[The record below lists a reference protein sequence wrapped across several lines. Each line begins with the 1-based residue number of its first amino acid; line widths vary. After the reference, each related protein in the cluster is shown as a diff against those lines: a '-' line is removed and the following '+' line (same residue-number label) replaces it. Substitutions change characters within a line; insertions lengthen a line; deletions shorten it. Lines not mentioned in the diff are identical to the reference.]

1 MTTVL
6 TDEQL
11 KDAFIEFVATN
22 VYNNIYDVTYQ
33 SVLNYMKR
41 NCENLINDTVSTA
54 LKMYTS
60 SQDYTNDIE
69 YLEER
74 RRDWAKE
81 WEGEWE

>member
-1 MTTVL
+1 MKTVL

-22 VYNNIYDVTYQ
+22 VYNNSHDVTYQ

-41 NCENLINDTVSTA
+41 NCEKLINDTVSTA
-54 LKMYTS
+54 LKVYTS
-60 SQDYTNDIE
+60 SQDYEKDIK

-74 RRDWAKE
+74 RMDWAKE

>member
-1 MTTVL
+1 MTKVL

-22 VYNNIYDVTYQ
+22 VYNNSHDVTYQ
-33 SVLNYMKR
+33 IVLNYMKR
-41 NCENLINDTVSTA
+41 NCEMLIYNTVSKA
-54 LKMYTS
+54 IRMYTTS
-60 SQDYTNDIE
+60 KDYEKDIE

-74 RRDWAKE
+74 RREWAKE

>member
-1 MTTVL
+1 MKTVL

-22 VYNNIYDVTYQ
+22 VYNNSHGVTYQ

-41 NCENLINDTVSTA
+41 NCKTLINDTVSTA

-81 WEGEWE
+81 WEEEQE

>member
-1 MTTVL
+1 MTKVL
-6 TDEQL
+6 TDGQL

-41 NCENLINDTVSTA
+41 NCEKMINDTVSAA
-54 LKMYTS
+54 LKMYTT
-60 SQDYTNDIE
+60 SQDYENDIN

>member
-1 MTTVL
+1 MTKVL

-22 VYNNIYDVTYQ
+22 VYNNIHDVTYQ

-41 NCENLINDTVSTA
+41 NCDTLINDTVSAA
-54 LKMYTS
+54 LKMYTTS
-60 SQDYTNDIE
+60 KDYEKDIE

-81 WEGEWE
+81 WEEEQE

>member
-11 KDAFIEFVATN
+11 KDALIEFVATN
-22 VYNNIYDVTYQ
+22 VYNNSHDVTYQ

-41 NCENLINDTVSTA
+41 NCEKLINDTVSTA
-54 LKMYTS
+54 LKVYTS
-60 SQDYTNDIE
+60 SQDYKKDIE

-81 WEGEWE
+81 WEEEQE

>member
-1 MTTVL
+1 MKTVL

-22 VYNNIYDVTYQ
+22 VYNNIYDVTYW
-33 SVLNYMKR
+33 SVLHYMER
-41 NCENLINDTVSTA
+41 NSETLIDNAVSTA
-54 LKMYTS
+54 LKMYTT
-60 SQDYTNDIE
+60 SQDYEKDIE

-81 WEGEWE
+81 WEEEQE

>member
-1 MTTVL
+1 MTKVL

-22 VYNNIYDVTYQ
+22 VYKNIHDVTYQ

-41 NCENLINDTVSTA
+41 NCEMLIYITVSKA
-54 LKMYTS
+54 IRMYTTS
-60 SQDYTNDIE
+60 KDYEKDIE

-81 WEGEWE
+81 WEEEQE

>member
-41 NCENLINDTVSTA
+41 NCEKLINDTVSTA
-54 LKMYTS
+54 LKVYTS
-60 SQDYTNDIE
+60 SKDYEKDIE

-81 WEGEWE
+81 WEEEQE

>member
-1 MTTVL
+1 MKTVL

-22 VYNNIYDVTYQ
+22 VYNNSHDVTYQ
-33 SVLNYMKR
+33 IVLNYMKR
-41 NCENLINDTVSTA
+41 NCEKLINDTVSAA
-54 LKMYTS
+54 LKMYTTS
-60 SQDYTNDIE
+60 KDYEKDIE

-81 WEGEWE
+81 WEEEQE

>member
-1 MTTVL
+1 MTKVL

-22 VYNNIYDVTYQ
+22 VYNNIHDVTYQ

-41 NCENLINDTVSTA
+41 NCEMLIHKTVSTA
-54 LKMYTS
+54 IRMYTT
-60 SQDYTNDIE
+60 SQAYEKDIE

-81 WEGEWE
+81 WEEEQE

>member
-1 MTTVL
+1 MAVVL
-6 TDEQL
+6 TDGQL
-11 KDAFIEFVATN
+11 KDAFIELVATT
-22 VYNNIYDVTYQ
+22 VYNNVHDVTYW

-41 NCENLINDTVSTA
+41 NCEKLINDTVSAA
-54 LKMYTS
+54 LKVYTS
-60 SQDYTNDIE
+60 SQDYEKDIK

>member
-22 VYNNIYDVTYQ
+22 VYNNSHGVTYQ

-41 NCENLINDTVSTA
+41 NCEKLINDTVSTA

-60 SQDYTNDIE
+60 SQDYTKDLE